1 MSEDKKMSDKK
12 TVIAIG
18 YKVGKVP
25 KAAKEILGGTLFHQ
39 FKTFRPIKGFGRF
52 VTADHAAFKCEK
64 VGLVNPAHAIDD
76 KTGEPIVK
84 TWTLKDGLL
93 IGEA

>member
-1 MSEDKKMSDKK
+1 MTEKK

-25 KAAKEILGGTLFHQ
+25 KAARDILGGKTFHQ
-39 FKTFRPIKGFGRF
+39 FLTFRPIQGFARF
-52 VTADHAAFKCEK
+52 ACADHAAFKCEK

-76 KTGEPIVK
+76 KTGEPVIK